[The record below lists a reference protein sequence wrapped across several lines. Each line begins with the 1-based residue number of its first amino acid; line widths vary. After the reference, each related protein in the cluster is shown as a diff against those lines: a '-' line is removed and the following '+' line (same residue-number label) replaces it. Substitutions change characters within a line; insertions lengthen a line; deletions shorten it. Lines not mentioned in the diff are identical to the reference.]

1 MSLAFISPSDYQLV
15 LSRGLTIQQ
24 AIDSGFIIW
33 AEPKDTHIEVCGG
46 NKVRCLN

>member
-1 MSLAFISPSDYQLV
+1 MTLSFVYASDYQLTKN
-15 LSRGLTIQQ
+15 RGYTIEQ
-24 AIDSGFIIW
+24 AIGSGYIIW